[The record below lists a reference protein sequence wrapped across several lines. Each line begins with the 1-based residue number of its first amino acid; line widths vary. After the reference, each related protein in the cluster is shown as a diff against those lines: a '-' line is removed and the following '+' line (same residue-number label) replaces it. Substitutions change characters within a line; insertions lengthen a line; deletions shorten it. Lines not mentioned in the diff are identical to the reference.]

1 MSTPVERRDAVTRC
15 PIAPSSKSA
24 AYWHRRND
32 HRARAARSVAGFF
45 VSGLQFAAPVS
56 ICRTSFPTF
65 SIKFDT
71 LAVWDKMLG
80 LGTTDPLA
88 GFASTTA
95 NLIVSFHFAKRG
107 FENVAKIIRR

>member
-1 MSTPVERRDAVTRC
+1 
-15 PIAPSSKSA
+15 
-24 AYWHRRND
+24 
-32 HRARAARSVAGFF
+32 
-45 VSGLQFAAPVS
+45 
-56 ICRTSFPTF
+56 
-65 SIKFDT
+65 
-71 LAVWDKMLG
+71 MLG

>member
-1 MSTPVERRDAVTRC
+1 LGPQ
-15 PIAPSSKSA
+15 
-24 AYWHRRND
+24 
-32 HRARAARSVAGFF
+32 
-45 VSGLQFAAPVS
+45 LAAPVS

-65 SIKFDT
+65 SIKFD
-71 LAVWDKMLG
+71 LSGKMLG
-80 LGTTDPLA
+80 LGTTDALA

>member
-1 MSTPVERRDAVTRC
+1 LA
-15 PIAPSSKSA
+15 SSQELQPAGKNPDGLF
-24 AYWHRRND
+24 RFPNRT
-32 HRARAARSVAGFF
+32 AARVK
-45 VSGLQFAAPVS
+45 L
-56 ICRTSFPTF
+56 
-65 SIKFDT
+65 
-71 LAVWDKMLG
+71 LVWDKMLG

>member
-1 MSTPVERRDAVTRC
+1 LHSPRDE
-15 PIAPSSKSA
+15 IS
-24 AYWHRRND
+24 
-32 HRARAARSVAGFF
+32 AGFF
-45 VSGLQFAAPVS
+45 IFRIGRRPRVKL
-56 ICRTSFPTF
+56 
-65 SIKFDT
+65 
-71 LAVWDKMLG
+71 LVWDKLLG